1 MFSSKAIVSELPS
14 LNKTQNSSSLQIE
27 NDNTVCIFTEF
38 KNEFSHDWAAAKRQ
52 MKTSQYTG

>member
-38 KNEFSHDWAAAKRQ
+38 KNEFSHD
-52 MKTSQYTG
+52 